1 MARRRVM
8 LAAGKKPRL
17 PPEYQEVEWIQ
28 TDGNAYFTFIPF
40 VFSGHDFYL
49 DIQYMLLSIKITHII
64 SSHGNSFWYVNKNS
78 GAYRTYLRSNS
89 SDYGNADNTPLNEKI
104 DANVQNDIFTC
115 SYSSNQI
122 SVPTPTT
129 GNTAFALFAY
139 GQSATTAE
147 YRSSVRMWSL
157 TMGYAGGNKI
167 ELVPCYRKSDSK
179 PGIFDV
185 VSKRFFTNAGTGEFT
200 VGPDVN

>member
-1 MARRRVM
+1 MARRRVL

-17 PPEYQEVEWIQ
+17 PREYQEVEWIQ

-40 VFSGHDFYL
+40 VFSGNDFYL
-49 DIQYMLLSIKITHII
+49 DIQYMLLSIKITRII
-64 SSHGNSFWYVNKNS
+64 SSRGNSFWYVNKNT
-78 GAYRTYLRSNS
+78 GIFRTYCRSNNKE
-89 SDYGNADNTPLNEKI
+89 YGNGDNTPLNEKI
-104 DANVQNDIFTC
+104 DANIQNEILTY

-129 GNTAFALFAY
+129 GNTYFALFAD
-139 GQSATTAE
+139 GQYPTDAI